1 MWGWSLDQG
10 LDGKE
15 CHCFDNVFEELLI
28 FANNLLLFLMMTM
41 RRVMFTSIVRESMKC
56 PPWQRFR
63 LSSPMNQSGEGTSFV
78 TRETW
83 DHFGDEILI
92 YGNWS
97 PTGRPLILSDC
108 VICADYNVKT
118 MFVTNGFTGR
128 VEYNGG
134 RRKTTL
140 YNTAT
145 APLPPPP

>member
-1 MWGWSLDQG
+1 M
-10 LDGKE
+10 
-15 CHCFDNVFEELLI
+15 
-28 FANNLLLFLMMTM
+28 
-41 RRVMFTSIVRESMKC
+41 
-56 PPWQRFR
+56 
-63 LSSPMNQSGEGTSFV
+63 

-92 YGNWS
+92 YGIYGNWS
-97 PTGRPLILSDC
+97 PLILSDC
-108 VICADYNVKT
+108 VICADDNVKT